1 MASTAR
7 TVPRPTTILVAWLPR
22 QHGAWAMLA
31 VPLLLGVAASR
42 PSGWQL
48 VLAATAVAGYLAAAS
63 AQGFLRS
70 RGGGRYR
77 APLIVYGGAFGALGL
92 LLAWTHPI
100 LFAALVVLVPAAGT
114 ALWGARPG
122 TRRAITTSL
131 AAVVQALVL
140 VPAAAV
146 LAGPTHWLAV
156 ERATLL
162 AAIYLAGTV
171 LVVRSVIRERGN
183 GGFAALSVG
192 YHLGAVVVA
201 ALLLPWAYVA
211 YVAALAVRAASLPVL
226 QRRWAGSGRPLRPIQ
241 VGVVEI
247 VASAALVALAF
258 TVSL

>member
-1 MASTAR
+1 MVSTAQI
-7 TVPRPTTILVAWLPR
+7 VPRPATTPVAWLPR

-31 VPLLLGVAASR
+31 VPLLLGVAVSR

-48 VLAATAVAGYLAAAS
+48 VLAATAAAGYLATAS

-77 APLIVYGGAFGALGL
+77 APLIVYGTAFGALGL

-100 LFAALVVLVPAAGT
+100 LFAALVVLVPAAGA

-122 TRRAITTSL
+122 TGRAITASL

-140 VPAAAV
+140 VPAGAV
-146 LAGPTHWLAV
+146 LAGPFDWLV
-156 ERATLL
+156 VGRATLL

-171 LVVRSVIRERGN
+171 LVVRSVIRARGN
-183 GGFAALSVG
+183 DGFAALSVG
-192 YHLGAVVVA
+192 YHLGAAALA
-201 ALLLPWAYVA
+201 ALLVPWAYAV
-211 YVAALAVRAASLPVL
+211 YVAALALRAASLPLL

-241 VGVVEI
+241 VGVVEV